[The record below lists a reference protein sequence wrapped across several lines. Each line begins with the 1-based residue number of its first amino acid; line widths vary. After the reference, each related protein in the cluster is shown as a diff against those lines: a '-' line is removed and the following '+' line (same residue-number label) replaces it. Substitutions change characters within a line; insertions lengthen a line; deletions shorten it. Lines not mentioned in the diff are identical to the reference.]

1 MLERPFRVLAIA
13 THPVQYGVPLFRRM
27 AQLPELDFHVAY
39 CSLSGAEPA
48 HDAEFGATV
57 QWDIPLLDG
66 YNWVQLPNRGSGD
79 QSFLGFRNPGLWKLI
94 REGHF
99 DAILCYVG
107 YLRASFWI
115 AFFAARRSGAAFLFG
130 TDATTLEPRDARAWK
145 RTVKKILWPRL
156 FRLADQVLA
165 LSPAGV
171 DLMRSLSI
179 PADRISLTP
188 FAVDND
194 WWTAQSALVDR
205 QAVRNS
211 WDVSERDLAVLFCA
225 KLQPWKRPSDLLRAF
240 ASANVS
246 NSVLIFA
253 GEGSL
258 RPQLEAESAALG
270 VRDRVRF
277 LGFVNQ
283 SQLPAIYTSADL
295 FVLPSDYDP
304 CPVVVCEAMLCG
316 RPVLLSDRIR
326 GRFDLVRPG
335 ITGDIFPCADVA
347 ALAAALRKVLGDRSH
362 LAVLSENARERMTT
376 FSPHENVTAAL
387 DAIAR
392 AVRHRNPAGFSRKEL
407 P

>member
-1 MLERPFRVLAIA
+1 MVERPFHVLAVA
-13 THPVQYGVPLFRRM
+13 THPVQYAVPLFRLM
-27 AQLPELDFHVAY
+27 AQHPKLDFRVAY

-48 HDAEFGATV
+48 HDAGFGATV

-66 YNWVQLPNRGSGD
+66 YDWVQIPNRGSGD

-115 AFFAARRSGAAFLFG
+115 AFFAARLSGAAFLFG
-130 TDATTLEPRDARAWK
+130 TDAATLDPPDARAWK
-145 RTVKKILWPRL
+145 GSVKKIFWPRL

-179 PADRISLTP
+179 PEDRISLTP
-188 FAVDND
+188 FVVDND
-194 WWTAQSALVDR
+194 WWTAQSALADR

-211 WDVSERDLAVLFCA
+211 WGVSERDLAVLFCA
-225 KLQPWKRPSDLLRAF
+225 KLQSWKRPSDLLRAF
-240 ASANVS
+240 AGANVS

-253 GEGSL
+253 GEGPL
-258 RPQLEAESAALG
+258 RAQLEAESAALG

-283 SQLPAIYTSADL
+283 SQLPGIYTSADL
-295 FVLPSDYDP
+295 FVLPSDYDA

-316 RPVLLSDRIR
+316 LPVVLSDRIR

-335 ITGDIFPCADVA
+335 GTGDIFPCGDVV
-347 ALAAALRKVLGDRSH
+347 ALAALLRKLLADRSH
-362 LAVLSENARERMTT
+362 LAVMSENARARMTT
-376 FSPHENVTAAL
+376 FSPRENITAAL

-392 AVRHRNPAGFSRKEL
+392 AVQHRNPAGFSGKKL
-407 P
+407 L